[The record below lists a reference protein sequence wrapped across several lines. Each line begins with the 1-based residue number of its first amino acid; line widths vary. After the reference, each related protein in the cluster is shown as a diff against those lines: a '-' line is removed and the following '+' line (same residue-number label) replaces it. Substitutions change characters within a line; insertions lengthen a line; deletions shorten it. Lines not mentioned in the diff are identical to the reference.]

1 MHIRRSA
8 KALGSVALLALMA
21 FGGALYE
28 ESFVHTDDGCVV
40 EVHCV
45 ACRLLLGGAT
55 IFPTVPILVPG
66 VVAVAPPNA
75 PEPVARPTVTPR
87 LFQSRAPPLA

>member
-1 MHIRRSA
+1 MRRST
-8 KALGSVALLALMA
+8 KALAFVALLALIGLSA
-21 FGGALYE
+21 ALYE
-28 ESFVHTDDGCVV
+28 ESFAHTDDGCAV

-55 IFPTVPILVPG
+55 VFATVPILAPAT
-66 VVAVAPPNA
+66 VAVEAPIA
-75 PEPVARPTVTPR
+75 PEPLARLTVAPR

>member
-1 MHIRRSA
+1 MRRST
-8 KALGSVALLALMA
+8 KAFAFVALLALIGLSA
-21 FGGALYE
+21 ALYE
-28 ESFVHTDDGCVV
+28 ESFAHTDDGCAV

-55 IFPTVPILVPG
+55 VLTTVPILAPAAVT
-66 VVAVAPPNA
+66 VAAPIA
-75 PEPVARPTVTPR
+75 PEPLARSTVAPR